1 MPGGSDVKLVNTHE
15 GIGRVEKGEIA
26 LLRVPWPDLGTLLT
40 AGAAVADLASA
51 TVERRLP
58 VAGTPLLAT
67 VARPGKV
74 WAVGLNYRAHI
85 AEMNRVVPADPVVF
99 IKVTSSVV
107 GPGDEVGRPRIAPDK
122 VDFEGEVA
130 VVIGRRA
137 TSVTEADAWS
147 HVAGITACDDVTAR
161 DVQEASGNFGL
172 AKSFDTFCPLG
183 SSLTTLDEYVD
194 PDDIGLETV
203 VDGETRQHSR
213 TSDLLFPVPFLVS
226 WLSRHTTLW
235 PGDVISTGTPAGV
248 GHPQG
253 RYLQPGATVEVRVE
267 GVLPLVNRIV
277 D

>member
-1 MPGGSDVKLVNTHE
+1 VRLVNTHE
-15 GIGRVEKGEIA
+15 GIGRVEGDEIVVVQMPFPDIGA
-26 LLRVPWPDLGTLLT
+26 LLAAPAEATSTLE
-40 AGAAVADLASA
+40 AVARA
-51 TVERRLP
+51 TVVRRLP
-58 VAGTPLLAT
+58 LAGTPLLAT
-67 VARPGKV
+67 IPRPGKV
-74 WAVGLNYRAHI
+74 WAVGLNYRTHI
-85 AEMNRVVPADPVVF
+85 AEMGRVVPPDPVVF
-99 IKVTSSVV
+99 VKVTSAVV
-107 GPGDEVGRPRIAPDK
+107 GTGDDVKRPAIAPDK

-130 VVIGRRA
+130 VVIGRQA
-137 TSVTEADAWS
+137 SSVDEAEAWS
-147 HVAGITACDDVTAR
+147 YVAGVTACDDVTAR

-183 SSLTTLDEYVD
+183 AGLTTLDEYAD

-203 VDGETRQHSR
+203 VDGETRQQSR
-213 TSDLLFPVPFLVS
+213 TSDLLFSVPFLVS

-253 RYLQPGATVEVRVE
+253 RYLQPGSTVEVRVE